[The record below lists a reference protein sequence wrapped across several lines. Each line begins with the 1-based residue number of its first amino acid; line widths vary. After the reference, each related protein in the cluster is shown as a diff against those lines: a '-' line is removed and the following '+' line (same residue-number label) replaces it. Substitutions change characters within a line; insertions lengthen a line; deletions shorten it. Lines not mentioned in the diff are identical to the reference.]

1 MRRQSPAWPFGL
13 AFVSVERAVPGVRL
27 PLFLQGCNML
37 PGFRSGTFHP
47 SGSSLLLQKHATS
60 KAPSLHASPTLP
72 GFPGSSTDL
81 STRAAPNHPGKLNEY
96 MPIASPLMTGFIPVG
111 GLATFRFLTR
121 PNRVH
126 LRCGSRVCPYQGF
139 TRWIARISR
148 SLGYMYEQAIYMV
161 NTFQFTRSARLIL
174 AHRPKGAVVTNLS

>member
-1 MRRQSPAWPFGL
+1 
-13 AFVSVERAVPGVRL
+13 
-27 PLFLQGCNML
+27 
-37 PGFRSGTFHP
+37 
-47 SGSSLLLQKHATS
+47 
-60 KAPSLHASPTLP
+60 
-72 GFPGSSTDL
+72 
-81 STRAAPNHPGKLNEY
+81 
-96 MPIASPLMTGFIPVG
+96 MPIGSPLMTGFIPVG

-139 TRWIARISR
+139 TRWIARILC

-174 AHRPKGAVVTNLS
+174 AHRPKEAS

>member
-1 MRRQSPAWPFGL
+1 
-13 AFVSVERAVPGVRL
+13 
-27 PLFLQGCNML
+27 ML
-37 PGFRSGTFHP
+37 PVPT
-47 SGSSLLLQKHATS
+47 SLEACATQWFCVVYALLAE
-60 KAPSLHASPTLP
+60 P
-72 GFPGSSTDL
+72 
-81 STRAAPNHPGKLNEY
+81 
-96 MPIASPLMTGFIPVG
+96 MPIGSPLITGFILVG

-139 TRWIARISR
+139 ARWIARISC

-174 AHRPKGAVVTNLS
+174 AHRLEGAVVAMESGHRFLWARLSS